1 MLKGK
6 LLGNCMA
13 SNLTDYNNNKKTWI
27 FLWKILLAKLATQSM
42 ASVKLLSK
50 FPLAIFTYT
59 ARKGQWRYTRWHW
72 TLSGTPSTTVV
83 RCCSMNLQQLVSL
96 IPPPSLILQNRSPS
110 SPTLTTFSVLDR
122 YMIAIQTPTL
132 VGDRYG
138 SRLTLM

>member
-1 MLKGK
+1 
-6 LLGNCMA
+6 MA

-42 ASVKLLSK
+42 ASIKLISK

-72 TLSGTPSTTVV
+72 MLAGTPSTTVV

-96 IPPPSLILQNRSPS
+96 IPPPSLILQNPSPS
-110 SPTLTTFSVLDR
+110 SPALTTCFCFRSLHDCHPDTNTCRRQVWQSTHIDVIEKQVL
-122 YMIAIQTPTL
+122 
-132 VGDRYG
+132 
-138 SRLTLM
+138 